1 MSQKPF
7 EPKVDT
13 TKANEELD
21 ALRMQADITSNTVLR
36 DIRKGYSA
44 VTLFL
49 DIFHIVLPESIN
61 LLASSLILAGQAID
75 DLARAETITGW
86 GAAKAVLTFGAASM
100 LFYRALILQQHASEI
115 EQSINST
122 IQFIDVVSR

>member
-1 MSQKPF
+1 MS
-7 EPKVDT
+7 EPTKVTVDT
-13 TKANEELD
+13 SEAQEELD
-21 ALRMQADITSNTVLR
+21 ALRMQADITASNVLR
-36 DIRKGYSA
+36 DIRQGYSA

-49 DIFHIVLPESIN
+49 DIFHVVLPESIN